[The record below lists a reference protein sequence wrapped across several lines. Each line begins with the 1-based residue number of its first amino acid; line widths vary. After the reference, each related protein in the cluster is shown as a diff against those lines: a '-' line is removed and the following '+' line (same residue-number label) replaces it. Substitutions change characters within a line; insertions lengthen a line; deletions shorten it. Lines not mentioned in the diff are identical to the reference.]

1 MVAVSTDNVILL
13 GFAAA
18 DPSVKLVGG
27 LFTDE
32 PYGIGV
38 KKGKTDMQTY
48 INSQLDRMFK
58 DGTWDKIYDQYLG
71 KFEGLPKAAEARAKL
86 PAAP

>member
-1 MVAVSTDNVILL
+1 
-13 GFAAA
+13 
-18 DPSVKLVGG
+18 
-27 LFTDE
+27 
-32 PYGIGV
+32 
-38 KKGKTDMQTY
+38 
-48 INSQLDRMFK
+48 LDRMFK